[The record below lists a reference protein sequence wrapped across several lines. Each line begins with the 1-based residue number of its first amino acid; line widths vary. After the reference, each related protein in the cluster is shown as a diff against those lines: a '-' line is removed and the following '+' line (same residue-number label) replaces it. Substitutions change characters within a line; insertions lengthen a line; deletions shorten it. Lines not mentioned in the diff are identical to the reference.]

1 MSVAFTTSAS
11 GSVAVDAP
19 APDLRW
25 LEAFLAP
32 AFNLEGNASDPIARV
47 RLVDTPAASAPA
59 RTGAGRVAFVLDRRP
74 VRLSESAAA
83 DALIYADPGLQV
95 TYSVRDRGRDV
106 VVHRGP
112 HEDLTRIALMRVVR
126 ECAHN
131 ALVEEGGVVIHAAAF
146 AGARGAVLVTAP
158 KGVGKTTLLAWLLS
172 HAGVSYLAN
181 DRVGIIPNQLEALA
195 IPTIVAV
202 RSGTRRLLPA
212 FGERLRGLGRFTML
226 EPSSGD
232 PPDRTVDSWY
242 FAPRQFA
249 GALSCDLSARAPLA
263 AIVSLRPEAPPGRL
277 RHTALGDAADLLVEA
292 LLGAQPGVF
301 VSEVFRPAAAVPEVV
316 GRLRAACRR
325 LACSVPCFELA
336 APVTFDRETLEGLRS
351 LCG

>member
-202 RSGTRRLLPA
+202 RSGTR
-212 FGERLRGLGRFTML
+212 
-226 EPSSGD
+226 
-232 PPDRTVDSWY
+232 
-242 FAPRQFA
+242 QFA

-325 LACSVPCFELA
+325 LACSVPCFELP
-336 APVTFDRETLEGLRS
+336 APVPFDRETLERLRS